1 MPKFSDIPQFL
12 SGHYGVDVPLGHLK
26 SWLESQDGELDLHPD
41 FQRGHVWTPKQQSA
55 YMEFLVRGGKSS
67 RILYWNHPAYTGR
80 STDHCM
86 IPETLVLVDGKQR
99 LTACLLFLDDKVPVF
114 GCTFSQ

>member
-1 MPKFSDIPQFL
+1 MPPPTCSSSFPTSESL
-12 SGHYGVDVPLGHLK
+12 S
-26 SWLESQDGELDLHPD
+26 STT
-41 FQRGHVWTPKQQSA
+41 RSA
-55 YMEFLVRGGKSS
+55 ACIDPHKPNPF
-67 RILYWNHPAYTGR
+67 HPAYTGR

-114 GCTFSQ
+114 GCTFSQYSDSRMILGPSGPRLHMEVNNLQTRKEILTW